1 MPHAFRTMCASFPLF
16 LSSRWRELYSTS
28 AAAVFVGFSFLLLLS
43 IGTDGRTGAREE
55 PDLRDACTKL
65 VVSSVGVKGREGGR
79 RAEEEQAIEKR
90 RGSSACP
97 CLPVLGREGER
108 RAPSLRPSEL
118 GSESS
123 SSRQSFASLG
133 RSSTCVRSVPLFSCA
148 PLTFTYSFVLLP
160 TAIIAIIIQIL

>member
-1 MPHAFRTMCASFPLF
+1 MRIFLPFPLVKMERA
-16 LSSRWRELYSTS
+16 LLY
-28 AAAVFVGFSFLLLLS
+28 FCCCCFCWLFFSPPLVHW
-43 IGTDGRTGAREE
+43 DGRTGAREE

-90 RGSSACP
+90 RGSPACP
-97 CLPVLGREGER
+97 CLSVLGREGER